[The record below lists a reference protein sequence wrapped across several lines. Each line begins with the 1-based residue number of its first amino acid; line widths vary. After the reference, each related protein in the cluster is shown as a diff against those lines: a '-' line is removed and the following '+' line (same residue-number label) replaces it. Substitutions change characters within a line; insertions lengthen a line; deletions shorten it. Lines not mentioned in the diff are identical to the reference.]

1 MQLKVSCHT
10 TQIES
15 YVDHY
20 ESTGF
25 QLLHK
30 DIDADVATLTFQGYS
45 AAHAAEA
52 SFWDSG
58 SQAFLEFSDGTT
70 SPLYVRRSRWM
81 DD

>member
-1 MQLKVSCHT
+1 MLVRVTCHI

-20 ESTGF
+20 ESNGF
-25 QLLHK
+25 SLLDKH
-30 DIDADVATLTFQGYS
+30 IDQEEASLTFQGRSS
-45 AAHAAEA
+45 AQVAEA
-52 SFWDSG
+52 SFWDS
-58 SQAFLEFSDGTT
+58 SAQAYLQFQDGTT